1 MAPSPFAGDDVS
13 DDPYAVLGIAKT
25 ASQDDIRKAYRKLA
39 KELHPDLRPGDKT
52 AEERFKKVSAAYAVI
67 GDPDQRARFDRGEI
81 DASGTERPPEQ
92 EFYRQYAGGDQGRR
106 YQSSAG
112 FEDMGDLGDVF
123 ADLFGRRGGGPGGAP
138 GGGPRGSAPGGDVL
152 YQLEVEFLDAV
163 NGAKRRLNLPDGT
176 TIDLNIPAGTDD
188 GSVLRLKGKGRPGHG
203 EGPPGDA
210 LVEISVRPHP
220 VFRREGRDIV
230 LELPITLDEAVL
242 GGKVEVP
249 TASGRVNMNVP
260 KGSSSGD
267 TLRLKGKGVH
277 GKGGPDGDQR
287 VVLKIVAPATVDDEL
302 QKFMTDWRERHGYD
316 PRAKL
321 RNLP

>member
-1 MAPSPFAGDDVS
+1 MA
-13 DDPYAVLGIAKT
+13 DDPYQILGVAKT

-39 KELHPDLRPGDKT
+39 KELHPDLRPGDKS

-67 GDPDQRARFDRGEI
+67 GDADQRARFDRGEI
-81 DASGTERPPEQ
+81 DASGAEKPPEQ

-112 FEDMGDLGDVF
+112 FEDMGDMGDVF
-123 ADLFGRRGGGPGGAP
+123 ADLFGRRGA
-138 GGGPRGSAPGGDVL
+138 GGPRGPAQGADVL
-152 YQLEVEFLDAV
+152 YQLEVDFLDAV
-163 NGAKRRLNLPDGT
+163 NGGKRRLNLPDGT
-176 TIDLNIPAGTDD
+176 TIDLNIPAGTED
-188 GSVLRLKGKGRPGHG
+188 GSVLRLKGKGRPGR
-203 EGPPGDA
+203 EGGPAGDA
-210 LVEISVRPHP
+210 MVEIAVKPHP
-220 VFRREGRDIV
+220 VFKREGRDV
-230 LELPITLDEAVL
+230 VVELPITIDEAVL

-249 TASGRVNMNVP
+249 TVSGRVNVNVP

-267 TLRLKGKGVH
+267 TLRLKGKGLH

-287 VVLKIVAPATVDDEL
+287 VVLKIVAPPTVDDAL
-302 QKFMTDWRERHGYD
+302 QKFMSEWRETHAYD